1 MNIEK
6 GWMEMTNAGRG
17 TELQVVLT
25 NNKKMEEQIM
35 NEQYYIVRG
44 DRSGVF
50 FGRIKSRTGQEVEME
65 HARCIWYWD
74 GAATLLQ
81 MATEGVSNPDKCKF
95 TVYVDAITIVDA
107 IETIPCTDAAVR
119 SIMGVPEWRR

>member
-1 MNIEK
+1 
-6 GWMEMTNAGRG
+6 
-17 TELQVVLT
+17 
-25 NNKKMEEQIM
+25 M

-50 FGRIKSRTGQEVEME
+50 FGKIKSRTGQEVDME

-81 MATEGVSNPDKCKF
+81 MANEGVSNPDECKF
-95 TVYVDAITIVDA
+95 TVYVDALTIVDA
-107 IETIPCTDAAVR
+107 IEIIPCTDAAVR